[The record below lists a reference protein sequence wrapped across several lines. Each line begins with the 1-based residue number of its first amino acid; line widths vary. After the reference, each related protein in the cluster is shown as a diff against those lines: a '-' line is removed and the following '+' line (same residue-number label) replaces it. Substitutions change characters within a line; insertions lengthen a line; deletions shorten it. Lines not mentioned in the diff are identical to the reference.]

1 MNEVIHA
8 RVVAREH
15 ANLDSLPLRFG
26 IHFESDS
33 DIVIEE
39 VTEVAPLNR
48 THYCS
53 VKGERDES
61 KTRGVRA

>member
-1 MNEVIHA
+1 MLRAAEQEFSIEV
-8 RVVAREH
+8 
-15 ANLDSLPLRFG
+15 
-26 IHFESDS
+26 
-33 DIVIEE
+33 E
-39 VTEVAPLNR
+39 VEVAPLNR

>member
-1 MNEVIHA
+1 VNIEGFCRNKRNRQSNACLISAKIQSIAPCASEV
-8 RVVAREH
+8 
-15 ANLDSLPLRFG
+15 
-26 IHFESDS
+26 
-33 DIVIEE
+33 
-39 VTEVAPLNR
+39 EVAPLNR